1 MLRFSQRWH
10 GCCVHC
16 ARSNSQRNGVNQMN
30 RTEKT
35 ELALTLATLVI
46 IAIGFLVAMLVQT
59 A

>member
-1 MLRFSQRWH
+1 
-10 GCCVHC
+10 
-16 ARSNSQRNGVNQMN
+16 MN